1 VTTTVEPRTDAPE
14 PPPRDLSVRELARWV
29 WRQLTSMRTALL
41 LLLLTALAAVPGSV
55 IPQEGVDSLKTS
67 RWQDQHPTLTP
78 IYERLG
84 LFDVYS
90 SAWFSAIYLLLM
102 VSLVGC
108 IIPRLGVYWR
118 AVRAAPPPAPR
129 RLDRLPAHSS
139 YFTDERVADVLA
151 RARGELKGR
160 RYRLAD
166 DGGVDAVAAEKGRL
180 REAGNL
186 LFHLALLVVLAGF
199 AMGSLYGYKGGAI
212 IVVGDGFSNN
222 LTSYDDFAPGRLF
235 DPDVMEPFTLT
246 IDDFSAQWLF
256 TGPRAGMAQKFEAP
270 LTYRTEPGAEEE
282 RYDLRVN
289 HPLKIGGTEVFL
301 IGHGYAPV
309 ITIKDGDGDVAYS
322 GPTVFLPTDPRT
334 FRSFGVVKAANASPT
349 QIGLQGE
356 LYPTYGFTHETGPFS
371 QFGDALDPFISMTV
385 WTGDLGLA
393 DGAPQSVYAMDTA
406 RMTML
411 TKDDGAPFRVDLR
424 PGESVDLP
432 DGQGTVSFDGLE
444 RWARVQISRQPGTHL
459 ALGGVVA
466 ALIGLLGSL
475 FVRPRR
481 VWVRARKTED
491 GTLVEIAGLDRTEG
505 GDPAAEVAAIVAALD
520 DGPGGDGPDRA
531 GDGREER
538 DA

>member
-1 VTTTVEPRTDAPE
+1 MTTTTEPRTETPE
-14 PPPRDLSVRELARWV
+14 PRPNELSVRELARWV

-67 RWQDQHPTLTP
+67 RWQDAHPTLTP

-90 SAWFSAIYLLLM
+90 SPWFAAIYLLLM

-118 AVRAAPPPAPR
+118 ALRAAPPAAPR
-129 RLDRLPAHSS
+129 RLDRLPAHAAYTSER
-139 YFTDERVADVLA
+139 TPDEALERA
-151 RARGELKGR
+151 RAVLKGR

-166 DGGVDAVAAEKGRL
+166 ATEGADAVSAEKGRL

-186 LFHLALLVVLAGF
+186 LFHLALLFVLAGF
-199 AMGSLYGYKGGAI
+199 AWGSLYGYKGGAI
-212 IVVGDGFSNN
+212 VVVGDGFSNN

-235 DPDVMEPFTLT
+235 DPDVMEPFTFT
-246 IDDFSAQWLF
+246 VDDFSAEWLL
-256 TGPRAGMAQKFEAP
+256 TGPRAGMARKFEAP
-270 LTYRTEPGAEEE
+270 MTYRSEPGAAEQ

-289 HPLKIGGTEVFL
+289 HPLSIGGTDIFL

-309 ITIKDGDGDVAYS
+309 ITVTDGDGNVAYS
-322 GPTVFLPTDPRT
+322 GPTPFLPTDPQT
-334 FRSFGVVKAANASPT
+334 FRSFGVVKAANARPT

-356 LYPTYGFTHETGPFS
+356 LYPTYGFTQDAGPFS

-385 WTGDLGLA
+385 WEGDLGLA
-393 DGAPQSVYAMDTA
+393 DGGSQSVYAMNTA
-406 RMTML
+406 KMTML
-411 TKDDGAPFRVDLR
+411 EKPDGAPFRVDLR

-432 DGQGTVSFDGLE
+432 DGVGSVSFDGLE
-444 RWARVQISRQPGTHL
+444 RWTRVQISRQPGIHL
-459 ALGGVVA
+459 ALGGVIA
-466 ALIGLLGSL
+466 ALLGLLGSL

-481 VWVRARKTED
+481 VWVRARDGDD
-491 GTLVEIAGLDRTEG
+491 GTVVEVGGLDRTEG
-505 GDPAAEVAAIVAALD
+505 GDPAEEVAAIVAALR
-520 DGPGGDGPDRA
+520 GDGLGEQAEQR
-531 GDGREER
+531 GEEPE
-538 DA
+538 A